1 MKETK
6 SKHIDLVQSIITRMA
21 QNSFVIKG
29 WMITIVVGL
38 FFIDKKEEDNL
49 QNNFLIY
56 LFPIIG
62 FWLLDSYYLWQERL
76 YRKLYGSVISNLKE
90 SSDLKLSVEE
100 FKNSTKYL
108 SALFSI
114 TEILTYLPVAL
125 FVFLILCSKN

>member
-38 FFIDKKEEDNL
+38 FLFLQNDNL

>member
-1 MKETK
+1 MNEIK
-6 SKHIDLVQSIITRMA
+6 SKHIDLAQSIITRMA

-38 FFIDKKEEDNL
+38 FVFLQNDNYK
-49 QNNFLIY
+49 NNFLIY

-62 FWLLDSYYLWQERL
+62 FWFLDSYYLWQERL
-76 YRKLYGSVISNLKE
+76 YRKLYVRIISDIKG
-90 SSDLKLSVEE
+90 SSDLKLLVEE

-114 TEILTYLPVAL
+114 TELLTYGPVAVS
-125 FVFLILCSKN
+125 VFLILCSQ

>member
-1 MKETK
+1 MNEIK
-6 SKHIDLVQSIITRMA
+6 SKHIDLAQSIITRMA

-38 FFIDKKEEDNL
+38 FVFLQNDNYK
-49 QNNFLIY
+49 NNFLIY

-62 FWLLDSYYLWQERL
+62 FWFLDSYYLWQERL
-76 YRKLYGSVISNLKE
+76 YRKLYVRIISDIKG

-114 TEILTYLPVAL
+114 TELLTYGPVAVS
-125 FVFLILCSKN
+125 VFLILCSQ

>member
-38 FFIDKKEEDNL
+38 FLFLQKDNL

-90 SSDLKLSVEE
+90 SSDLKLSLEE

>member
-38 FFIDKKEEDNL
+38 FLFLQNDNL

-76 YRKLYGSVISNLKE
+76 YRKLYGSVISNVEE

>member
-1 MKETK
+1 MNEIK
-6 SKHIDLVQSIITRMA
+6 SKHIDLAQSIITRMA

-38 FFIDKKEEDNL
+38 FVFLQNDNYK
-49 QNNFLIY
+49 NNFLIY

-62 FWLLDSYYLWQERL
+62 FWFLDSYYLWQERL
-76 YRKLYGSVISNLKE
+76 YRKLYVRIISDIKG
-90 SSDLKLSVEE
+90 SSDLKLSVKE

-114 TEILTYLPVAL
+114 TELLTYGPVAVS
-125 FVFLILCSKN
+125 VFLILCSQ

>member
-38 FFIDKKEEDNL
+38 FLFL
-49 QNNFLIY
+49 QNNNLKNNLFIY
-56 LFPIIG
+56 LAPIIG
-62 FWLLDSYYLWQERL
+62 FWFLDSYYLWQERL
-76 YRKLYGSVISNLKE
+76 YRKLYASLISDLKGG
-90 SSDLKLSVEE
+90 SDLKLSVEE
-100 FKNSTKYL
+100 FKNCTKYS

-125 FVFLILCSKN
+125 SVFLILCSKN

>member
-38 FFIDKKEEDNL
+38 FLFLQNDNL

-56 LFPIIG
+56 LFTIIG

-76 YRKLYGSVISNLKE
+76 YRKLYGSVISNLEE

>member
-38 FFIDKKEEDNL
+38 FLFLQNDNL

-76 YRKLYGSVISNLKE
+76 YRKLYGSVISNLEE

>member
-1 MKETK
+1 MNEIK
-6 SKHIDLVQSIITRMA
+6 SKHIDLAQSIITKMA

-38 FFIDKKEEDNL
+38 FVFLQNDNYK
-49 QNNFLIY
+49 NNFLIY

-62 FWLLDSYYLWQERL
+62 FWFLDSYYLWQERL
-76 YRKLYGSVISNLKE
+76 YRKLYVRIISDIKG

-114 TEILTYLPVAL
+114 TELLTYGPVAVS
-125 FVFLILCSKN
+125 VFLILCSQ

>member
-38 FFIDKKEEDNL
+38 FLFLQNDNL

-76 YRKLYGSVISNLKE
+76 YRKLYGSVISNLEE

-100 FKNSTKYL
+100 LKNSTKYL

>member
-6 SKHIDLVQSIITRMA
+6 SKHIDLVQAIITRMA

-38 FFIDKKEEDNL
+38 FLFLQNDNL

>member
-6 SKHIDLVQSIITRMA
+6 SKQITRMA

-38 FFIDKKEEDNL
+38 FLFLQNDNL

>member
-38 FFIDKKEEDNL
+38 FLFLQNDNL

-125 FVFLILCSKN
+125 FVFLILYSKN

>member
-1 MKETK
+1 MNEIK
-6 SKHIDLVQSIITRMA
+6 SKHIDLAQSIITRMA

-38 FFIDKKEEDNL
+38 FVFLQNDNYK
-49 QNNFLIY
+49 NNFLIY

-62 FWLLDSYYLWQERL
+62 FWFLDSYYLWQKRL
-76 YRKLYGSVISNLKE
+76 YRKLYVRIISDIKG

-114 TEILTYLPVAL
+114 TELLTYGPVAVS
-125 FVFLILCSKN
+125 VFLILCSQ

>member
-38 FFIDKKEEDNL
+38 FLFLQNDNL

-90 SSDLKLSVEE
+90 SSDLQLSVEE

>member
-1 MKETK
+1 
-6 SKHIDLVQSIITRMA
+6 MA

-38 FFIDKKEEDNL
+38 FLFLQNDNL

-90 SSDLKLSVEE
+90 SSDLKLSV
-100 FKNSTKYL
+100 
-108 SALFSI
+108 
-114 TEILTYLPVAL
+114 
-125 FVFLILCSKN
+125 

>member
-38 FFIDKKEEDNL
+38 FLFLQNDNL

-62 FWLLDSYYLWQERL
+62 FRLLDSYYLWQERL
-76 YRKLYGSVISNLKE
+76 YRKLYGSVISNLEE

>member
-21 QNSFVIKG
+21 QNSFEIKG

-38 FFIDKKEEDNL
+38 FLFLQNDNL
-49 QNNFLIY
+49 QYNFLIY

-76 YRKLYGSVISNLKE
+76 YRKLYGSVISNLEE

>member
-38 FFIDKKEEDNL
+38 FLFLQKDNL

>member
-21 QNSFVIKG
+21 QNSFLIKG

-38 FFIDKKEEDNL
+38 FLFLQNDNL
-49 QNNFLIY
+49 KKNFLIY
-56 LFPIIG
+56 LFPIVG

-76 YRKLYGSVISNLKE
+76 YRKLYGSVISDLKG

-100 FKNSTKYL
+100 FKNSTTYL

-125 FVFLILCSKN
+125 SVFLILCSKN

>member
-6 SKHIDLVQSIITRMA
+6 SKHIDLVQAIITRMA

-38 FFIDKKEEDNL
+38 FLFLQNDNL

-114 TEILTYLPVAL
+114 TEILTYFPVAL

>member
-38 FFIDKKEEDNL
+38 FLFLQKDNL

-114 TEILTYLPVAL
+114 TEILTYLPVAV

>member
-38 FFIDKKEEDNL
+38 FLFLQNDNL
-49 QNNFLIY
+49 QYNFLIY

-76 YRKLYGSVISNLKE
+76 YRKLYGSVISNLEE

>member
-6 SKHIDLVQSIITRMA
+6 SKHIDLVQAIITRMA

-38 FFIDKKEEDNL
+38 FLFLQNDNL

-108 SALFSI
+108 SALISI
-114 TEILTYLPVAL
+114 TEILTYFPVAL